1 MKDFESG
8 AVSIGS
14 LDDGAYVVALSG
26 EWDLSN
32 RSTLREA
39 FFAVGT
45 ARDVVLDLR
54 DATYFDST
62 ALKELITAY
71 RRLTVVGRRL
81 ETLVGNGNIQRLLSL
96 TCLDGLFTIE
106 PERERYLVE
115 RLAYARAS
123 R

>member
-1 MKDFESG
+1 MRDFESG

-14 LDDGAYVVALSG
+14 LDDEAYVVALSG

-54 DATYFDST
+54 GATYFDST
-62 ALKELITAY
+62 ALKELIAAY